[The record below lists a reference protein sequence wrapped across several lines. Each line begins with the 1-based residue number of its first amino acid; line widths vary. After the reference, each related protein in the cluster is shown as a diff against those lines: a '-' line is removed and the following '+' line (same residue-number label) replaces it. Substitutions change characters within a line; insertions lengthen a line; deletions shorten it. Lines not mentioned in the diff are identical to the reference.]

1 MSTMIDQPF
10 VMGIPVM
17 VLVHVNMIVM
27 AMVVMV
33 YRTVEQAI
41 PKQ

>member
-1 MSTMIDQPF
+1 MSTMDQPF

-17 VLVHVNMIVM
+17 VLVNVNMIVM

-41 PKQ
+41 LKL